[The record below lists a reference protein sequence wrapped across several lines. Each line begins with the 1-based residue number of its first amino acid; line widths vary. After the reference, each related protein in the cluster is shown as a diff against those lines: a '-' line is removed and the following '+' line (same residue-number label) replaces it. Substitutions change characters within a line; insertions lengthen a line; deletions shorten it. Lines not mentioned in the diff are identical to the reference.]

1 MITFRVDG
9 EPKAQP
15 RPRAYAFHGHA
26 RMYDAGTS
34 NGWKKLV
41 SYAAKP
47 YCHKTP
53 LLGPLRVNLHF
64 WFSRPKSHYG
74 KSKGKPYIKESAPR
88 SMTNKPDV
96 DNLAKAVMD
105 ALTDVGMWGDDSQII
120 ITEISKEWA
129 DDCSQGV
136 QITVDT
142 LEDWESHNFEMVD
155 D

>member
-1 MITFRVDG
+1 MIKFRVDG

-15 RPRAYAFHGHA
+15 RPRAFAFHGHA

-41 SYAAKP
+41 ASSARP

-64 WFSRPKSHYG
+64 SFERPKSHYG
-74 KSKGKPYIKESAPR
+74 RRNGRPYIKESAPR
-88 SMTNKPDV
+88 SMTGKPDV

-105 ALTDVGMWGDDSQII
+105 ALTDVGMWVDDAQII
-120 ITEISKEWA
+120 VTEITKRWSN
-129 DDCSQGV
+129 DGSQGV
-136 QITVDT
+136 DVEIEE
-142 LEDWESHNFEMVD
+142 LEN
-155 D
+155 

>member
-1 MITFRVDG
+1 MIKFRVDG

-15 RPRAYAFHGHA
+15 RPRAFAFHGHA

-41 SYAAKP
+41 ALAAKP

-64 WFSRPKSHYG
+64 WFARPKAHYG
-74 KSKGKPYIKESAPR
+74 KRKGQVYIKESAPR
-88 SMTNKPDV
+88 SMTSKPDV

-105 ALTDVGMWGDDSQII
+105 ALTDVDMWGDDAQII
-120 ITEISKEWA
+120 VTEITKRWSN
-129 DDCSQGV
+129 DGSQGV
-136 QITVDT
+136 DVEIEE
-142 LEDWESHNFEMVD
+142 LEN
-155 D
+155 